1 MLLPK
6 VVVVVSEA
14 LAAVVTA
21 VVAALAEGP
30 LVAEASE
37 AVVPHR
43 VGNAIV
49 VEISEHRNIA
59 ITK

>member
-1 MLLPK
+1 LPHK
-6 VVVVVSEA
+6 VAVVVSEA
-14 LAAVVTA
+14 LAVVVTA
-21 VVAALAEGP
+21 VVAALAEAP

-49 VEISEHRNIA
+49 ELSKYRNKGIS
-59 ITK
+59 K